1 MEDLAHLPAAG
12 VVEVHLATQI
22 QNILFD
28 HPAFPLALRN
38 QMKAEL
44 VSTTRGAEGD
54 HLDQS
59 EELTEAQRFYQ
70 ARWAAWGLYKT
81 EIWQLTPDVL
91 AQVGESLADWATSI
105 FQALQ
110 VIDRSQV
117 LRDFYPGGEI

>member
-1 MEDLAHLPAAG
+1 
-12 VVEVHLATQI
+12 
-22 QNILFD
+22 
-28 HPAFPLALRN
+28 
-38 QMKAEL
+38 L

-91 AQVGESLADWATSI
+91 EQVGESLADWATSI

-110 VIDRSQV
+110 VTDRSQV
-117 LRDFYPGGEI
+117 LRDFYPGGEN